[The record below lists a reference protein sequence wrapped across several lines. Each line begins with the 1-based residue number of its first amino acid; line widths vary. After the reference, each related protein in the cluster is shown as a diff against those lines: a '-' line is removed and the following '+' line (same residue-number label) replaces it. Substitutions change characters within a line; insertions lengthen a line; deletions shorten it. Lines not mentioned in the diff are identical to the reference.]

1 MDIPETPDSLAQNR
15 NLRYLTLSSLLS
27 LFFCILS
34 FFIMM
39 NAISVK
45 NEEKFGNIA
54 TNIKQEFKEE
64 KIEQKLSLFQKRK
77 YEKGVGEF
85 SVTFNDLISSFLANQ
100 KKNVASE
107 LVETPNNFKIKL
119 DILNFYGSDNN
130 KKRPNAD
137 IFILSLNNFL
147 TLNKKSAT
155 ATAKLVMPYDSEN
168 ADNTKNVNIRI
179 RQLYKILAKAKHK
192 NISFSTVPL
201 SDKDDKTEIN
211 NIYVFF
217 SKDEF

>member
-1 MDIPETPDSLAQNR
+1 
-15 NLRYLTLSSLLS
+15 
-27 LFFCILS
+27 
-34 FFIMM
+34 M

-54 TNIKQEFKEE
+54 TNIQQEFKETE
-64 KIEQKLSLFQKRK
+64 IKNKLSLFQKRK

-85 SVTFNDLISSFLANQ
+85 SVTFNDLITNFLANQ
-100 KKNVASE
+100 KKNVAAE
-107 LVETPNNFKIKL
+107 LVETPANYKIKL

-130 KKRPNAD
+130 SRRPNAD

-147 TLNKKSAT
+147 TLNKKSAA
-155 ATAKLVMPYDSEN
+155 ATAKLVMPYDPEN
-168 ADNTKNVNIRI
+168 AENTKNVNIRI

-211 NIYVFF
+211 NIYLFF